1 MLFKDSNYEMLGPTN
16 KLEDIVRKLVLRLTA
31 VDRNVKVVVSLGY
44 GLQKVESTIKVD
56 GKTWPVVFDLP
67 DPNFPIGSV
76 TISSES
82 QLSE

>member
-16 KLEDIVRKLVLRLTA
+16 NLEDIVRKLVLRLSPG
-31 VDRNVKVVVSLGY
+31 DRNVKIRVCLGY
-44 GLQKVESTIKVD
+44 GLQKLESTISVD

-67 DPNFPIGSV
+67 ELNFPTWSV

-82 QLSE
+82 GFPE

>member
-16 KLEDIVRKLVLRLTA
+16 NLEDIVRRLVTRVA
-31 VDRNVKVVVSLGY
+31 AEDRNVKVIVSLGY

-56 GKTWPVVFDLP
+56 GKIWPVVFNLP

-82 QLSE
+82 GFSE